1 MVKKYSKVLALLV
14 AVVAAVGMLFLSLR
28 SQSEPERLYGM
39 ADAKEVNVNPKVA
52 GRIVKICV
60 SEGEE
65 VKAGQ
70 VLAYLDRDTQRIELG
85 GAQAAVLAQLAQLEQ
100 TNLTAANA
108 RSVLAASVD
117 KAESD
122 YATAS
127 ADDARYQKLLAAGAI
142 SEQTYEGYH
151 SKLVAAESA
160 LKTARANLLQ
170 NSANDK
176 LLAARAQEI
185 EQLKAKLASVE
196 LAEDE
201 AVIRAPFD
209 GIVTKKYLEEGAL
222 VSSAVP
228 LFAIQNPT
236 DNWVNFKVKETEIDK
251 YAVGDAVALTGRNEN
266 IHLTGEVVAIS
277 RRPDYATV
285 KATSER
291 GDKDIVAFNVKV
303 QVNSTQVY
311 PGMRFYIE

>member
-14 AVVAAVGMLFLSLR
+14 AVVAAVGMLVCSLR
-28 SQSEPERLYGM
+28 AQSEPEHLYGM

-70 VLAYLDRDTQRIELG
+70 VLAYLDRDTQSIEHD
-85 GAQAAVLAQLAQLEQ
+85 GAQSAVLAQLAQLEQ

-127 ADDARYQKLLAAGAI
+127 SDDVRYQKLLAAGAI

-160 LKTARANLLQ
+160 LRTARANLLQ

-176 LLAARAQEI
+176 LIAARAQEI

-201 AVIRAPFD
+201 TVIRAPFD

-228 LFAIQNPT
+228 LFAIQNPM
-236 DNWVNFKVKETEIDK
+236 DNWVNFKVKETDIDK
-251 YAVGDAVALTGRNEN
+251 YAVGDMLALTGRNEN

-303 QVNSTQVY
+303 QVNSAQVY